1 MELTKVR
8 IWVVMRWELNGND
21 VDVGRVI
28 TAFTTREEATDRLNR
43 YKKANDGLKYAV
55 RSVYT
60 WFPKEW

>member
-1 MELTKVR
+1 M
-8 IWVVMRWELNGND
+8 VMRWELNDND
-21 VDVGRVI
+21 IDVGRAV
-28 TAFTTREEATDRLNR
+28 TAFTTKEEATDRLKR